1 MLGRQNSKIFFAKN
15 LHENRFLFPK
25 KRNGF
30 VLDRK
35 HGRRHVTC
43 KPAIALLTKMCLA
56 LTLRLNKWNSFQY
69 KSKGVGVG
77 GGGVGVYQGCAA
89 FCACG
94 GSEFVSRV

>member
-1 MLGRQNSKIFFAKN
+1 MLDRQNSKIFFAKN

-69 KSKGVGVG
+69 KSKGVGG
-77 GGGVGVYQGCAA
+77 G
-89 FCACG
+89 
-94 GSEFVSRV
+94 E